1 MKSLYV
7 SSNYLVN
14 DSIHGNVL
22 SEDQCQQINSSALE
36 VLERTGVEVLSE
48 KARHLFSKNGCWV
61 EDKRVRF
68 PAGLV
73 EWAIHTAPSRVVLAD
88 REGKRKLFLEGSNSY
103 YGPCTG
109 NTFYIDPITGE
120 RRTVLKNDKAVAAR
134 LCDALP
140 NIDFVMDF
148 GSPSDVEPK
157 MADVYSFE
165 ALLLNT
171 TKPIV
176 HWGYNVTQYK
186 TMVDMCV
193 EVAGS
198 LEKLQRNPFIALC
211 SDSGKSWGIHSEE
224 GMAKVMWAAEKGLPQ
239 IYAPFVVSKT
249 SSPATLAGI
258 LVQALS
264 ESFVGLVAAQ
274 LVRKGTPFILGGI
287 QAIMDRKSGIL
298 SYGSAE
304 FQLLQAAMGKLGQY
318 LKIPILGTAGC
329 TDSKT
334 MDPQLAIEA
343 ALSLVTA
350 GLMGANLVRG
360 VGAIENGE
368 TGSLYQLVLCDEV
381 ISYTKRIMRGIEV
394 NDDTLAVGVINHVGP
409 GGHFL
414 GEEHT
419 LEYFKKEFWFPTLM
433 DRTRY
438 DEWKANGALSMGSRV
453 KTKTQRLLKEHQPKA
468 LSPEVVKKISQIVT
482 SAGAKL
488 SKQAKNK

>member
-1 MKSLYV
+1 
-7 SSNYLVN
+7 
-14 DSIHGNVL
+14 
-22 SEDQCQQINSSALE
+22 
-36 VLERTGVEVLSE
+36 
-48 KARHLFSKNGCWV
+48 
-61 EDKRVRF
+61 
-68 PAGLV
+68 
-73 EWAIHTAPSRVVLAD
+73 
-88 REGKRKLFLEGSNSY
+88 
-103 YGPCTG
+103 
-109 NTFYIDPITGE
+109 
-120 RRTVLKNDKAVAAR
+120 
-134 LCDALP
+134 
-140 NIDFVMDF
+140 
-148 GSPSDVEPK
+148 
-157 MADVYSFE
+157 
-165 ALLLNT
+165 
-171 TKPIV
+171 
-176 HWGYNVTQYK
+176 
-186 TMVDMCV
+186 
-193 EVAGS
+193 
-198 LEKLQRNPFIALC
+198 
-211 SDSGKSWGIHSEE
+211 
-224 GMAKVMWAAEKGLPQ
+224 
-239 IYAPFVVSKT
+239 VSKT

>member
-14 DSIHGNVL
+14 DSIHGKVL
-22 SEDQCQQINSSALE
+22 SEDQCQQIISSALE
-36 VLERTGVEVLSE
+36 VLERTGVDILNE
-48 KARHLFSKNGCWV
+48 KARKLFSKNGFWV
-61 EDKRVRF
+61 DGKRVRF
-68 PAGLV
+68 PSGLV
-73 EWAIHTAPSRVVLAD
+73 EGAIHTTPSRVVLAD

-103 YGPCTG
+103 YGPCIG
-109 NTFYIDPITGE
+109 NSFYVDPTTGE
-120 RRTVLKNDKAVAAR
+120 RRKVLKNDQAVAAK

-140 NIDFVMDF
+140 HIDFATGF
-148 GSPSDVEPK
+148 GIPSDVAPA
-157 MADVYSFE
+157 MADVHAFE

-176 HWGYNVTQYK
+176 HWGYNVTQYN
-186 TMVDMCV
+186 TIVDMCV

-198 LEKLQRNPFIALC
+198 LEKLQQKPFIALC
-211 SDSGKSWGIHSEE
+211 SESGKSPGIHSEE
-224 GMAKVMWAAEKGLPQ
+224 GIGKVMWAAEKGLPQ
-239 IYAPFVVSKT
+239 IYAPFVASKT
-249 SSPATLAGI
+249 ASPATLAGI

-264 ESFVGLVAAQ
+264 ESIVGLVAAQ
-274 LVRKGTPFILGGI
+274 LVRKGAPFVLGGI
-287 QAIMDRKSGIL
+287 QAIMDRKSGLL

-350 GLMGANLVRG
+350 ALMGTNLVHG
-360 VGAIENGE
+360 IGATENGT
-368 TGSLYQLVLCDEV
+368 TGSLFQLVLCDE
-381 ISYTKRIMRGIEV
+381 ILSYTKRMMRGIEV
-394 NDDTLAVGVINHVGP
+394 NDDTLAVDIIHRVGP

-419 LEYFKKEFWFPTLM
+419 LEFFKKEFWFPTLM

-438 DEWKANGALSMGSRV
+438 DEWKANGALSMGSRA
-453 KTKTQRLLKEHQPKA
+453 KAKTQRLIREHQPKG
-468 LSPEVVKKISQIVT
+468 LNPEVVKKISEIVT
-482 SAGAKL
+482 HAEAKL
-488 SKQAKNK
+488 SKQAKK